1 MALSQYANE
10 AAPATR
16 YIDFAPDSVRY
27 AEEGKGAP
35 APLYGRGLPHWVA
48 ALSVRVRAI
57 AVRFVLNAAPPPPP
71 RFFIFSRGFLFSAR
85 APVSAVRFLSA
96 P

>member
-1 MALSQYANE
+1 MALLQYANE

-16 YIDFAPDSVRY
+16 YIDFAPDSIQY

-35 APLYGRGLPHWVA
+35 APLFEPGLPHWVA

-71 RFFIFSRGFLFSAR
+71 RFFIFSCGFLFSVR
-85 APVSAVRFLSA
+85 APVSAFRFLSA
-96 P
+96 A